1 MRRELRP
8 TLPTNRFGVRA
19 EPVDFLESLP
29 DVRILK
35 TWSVRRGLQQ
45 VQCGRDV
52 SRGRPVVNETGAPCP
67 ERSISAAKSAHLRVA
82 VAEIAAGDRCRALSR
97 SQTLCVAWLRGRD
110 DGRPLRAHGAVA
122 TRARDH
128 DCRRD
133 PRRDDRHGHA
143 ATRRSAVACSPKKPM
158 ATSSRRCG
166 RAAAVSA
173 SSHASRSRRVSIRN
187 RCSPRCSAWRTQ
199 RAGPIHDVTDVF
211 IEVNPRHVAFYSRIL
226 GFVVAAGEKL
236 CERVRAP
243 SVLLHAEV
251 EALAAR
257 LRVLADIAMP
267 HSLLGEAA

>member
-19 EPVDFLESLP
+19 EPVNFLESLP

-35 TWSVRRGLQQ
+35 TWSVHRGLQQ

-82 VAEIAAGDRCRALSR
+82 VARSAEEIDAAHYLVRRRYAWRGYEVETMVDPCAPKAQSRREQEITIVAATLDVTIGTVTLRFDGPGGLLAEETHGVVIETVRAS
-97 SQTLCVAWLRGRD
+97 GR
-110 DGRPLRAHGAVA
+110 RVCELTRLAVA
-122 TRARDH
+122 ERVDSKSVLASLF
-128 DCRRD
+128 
-133 PRRDDRHGHA
+133 GA
-143 ATRRSAVACSPKKPM
+143 AY
-158 ATSSRRCG
+158 ATG
-166 RAAAVSA
+166 RA
-173 SSHASRSRRVSIRN
+173 ID
-187 RCSPRCSAWRTQ
+187 
-199 RAGPIHDVTDVF
+199 DVTDVF
-211 IEVNPRHVAFYSRIL
+211 IEVNPRHVAYYSRIL

-236 CERVRAP
+236 CERVCAP